1 MAAFF
6 KTTILGGI
14 LFLLPLAIVLMI
26 LGYLL
31 KLAATV
37 AKPIADR
44 LEGRRLGRCGRR
56 RARHRALGPG
66 AGPVS
71 FGAGIVART
80 LLGARI
86 TRWFK
91 IPCSAVCLSTRC

>member
-31 KLAATV
+31 KLAAKV

-44 LEGRRLGRCGRR
+44 LEGQGWGDVANIGLVTV
-56 RARHRALGPG
+56 LSVLLLVV
-66 AGPVS
+66 VS
-71 FGAGIVART
+71 FGAGLIARYT
-80 LLGARI
+80 
-86 TRWFK
+86 
-91 IPCSAVCLSTRC
+91 SQAVDT